1 MSTFFLM
8 CWEYFKTGLFAV
20 GGGYAT
26 IPFLKEMSIRYG
38 WFTLDQLTTML
49 AVSEST
55 PGPIGVN
62 MATFVG
68 YTMFGVPGAIAAT
81 LSLVAP
87 SVIVICI
94 IAGVLERFKKLEAVQ
109 GIFAGLRP
117 AVVGFILSAVT
128 SVFLISLF
136 RLEALDAAEHFAD
149 FFNWKA
155 ILLFAVLLA
164 GYRIP
169 KKTPHPIVLIL
180 AAAAAG
186 MLFSF

>member
-1 MSTFFLM
+1 MKFLLM

-26 IPFLKEMSIRYG
+26 IPFLKEMSVKYG
-38 WFTLDQLTTML
+38 WFTLNNITTML

-68 YTMFGVPGAIAAT
+68 YKMFGIPGAIAAT

-87 SVIVICI
+87 SVIVITI
-94 IAGVLERFKKLEAVQ
+94 IASVLEKFRQLKVVQ
-109 GIFAGLRP
+109 GIFSGLRP

-128 SVFLISLF
+128 SIFLVSLF
-136 RLEALDAAEHFAD
+136 NVPAYQETGELLSLFHV
-149 FFNWKA
+149 KA
-155 ILLFAVLLA
+155 IILFAVLYA
-164 GYRIP
+164 AYRIP
-169 KKTPHPIVLIL
+169 KKSPHPIFLIA

-186 MLFSF
+186 IVFGF